1 MLTEKN
7 NDRPDLE
14 EVKMAERPM
23 PKLLMSMASIHDTN
37 ARNKRSIEKLNEM
50 YYRISGNYAPEVSEV
65 PDLKSPQ
72 SENLN
77 EVSDLVAEEAQINS
91 ELLSILI
98 KRLEEYV

>member
-1 MLTEKN
+1 MLTEKISEESH
-7 NDRPDLE
+7 LE
-14 EVKMAERPM
+14 EVKTAERPM

-37 ARNKRSIEKLNEM
+37 ARNKRSIEKLHDM
-50 YYRISGNYAPEVSEV
+50 YYRISGSYASEVSEV

-77 EVSDLVAEEAQINS
+77 EVLDLVAEEAQINS

-98 KRLEEYV
+98 KRLEEFV

>member
-23 PKLLMSMASIHDTN
+23 PKLLMSMVSIHDTN
-37 ARNKRSIEKLNEM
+37 ARNKRSIEKLHEM
-50 YYRISGNYAPEVSEV
+50 YFRISGSYATEISEA

-98 KRLEEYV
+98 KRLEEFV

>member
-1 MLTEKN
+1 MFTEKISEESH
-7 NDRPDLE
+7 LE

-50 YYRISGNYAPEVSEV
+50 YYRISGSYATEISEA

-77 EVSDLVAEEAQINS
+77 EVSDLVAEEAKINS

-98 KRLEEYV
+98 ERLEEYV